1 MAPQAML
8 WLQERAFDVVHFADW
23 QGHGYY
29 TLLAKHSG
37 VGFTG
42 TTLCLM
48 GLKVKGRL
56 NQPKSVAQASHE
68 CRPPAVVHDV

>member
-48 GLKVKGRL
+48 V
-56 NQPKSVAQASHE
+56 P
-68 CRPPAVVHDV
+68 PPAPATLPSTSF